1 MVDFLRGPLPHPG
14 QTGMSAP
21 RNAPERAGLSQPGA
35 ALRKET
41 SGLAD
46 APEPLNPV
54 ALDFEK
60 QVVTTMVEDML
71 KTSKVETFGGGHAEE
86 MWRSFLAR
94 GIADSIVDSG
104 GIGLAGSVN
113 AAITAYQGKR

>member
-1 MVDFLRGPLPHPG
+1 MTMVDVIRGPLPHPG
-14 QTGMSAP
+14 QERSQVPMPAP
-21 RNAPERAGLSQPGA
+21 LQRSSQGVVKASPGVAAPL
-35 ALRKET
+35 
-41 SGLAD
+41 D
-46 APEPLNPV
+46 PV

-104 GIGLAGSVN
+104 GIGIAGSVN

>member
-1 MVDFLRGPLPHPG
+1 MVETLRGPLPHPG
-14 QTGMSAP
+14 QVSLP
-21 RNAPERAGLSQPGA
+21 PQRALAAQDSLSRLPAQA
-35 ALRKET
+35 AQT
-41 SGLAD
+41 H
-46 APEPLNPV
+46 NPV

-60 QVVTTMVEDML
+60 QVLTTMVEDML

-104 GIGLAGSVN
+104 GIGLAGSIDS
-113 AAITAYQGKR
+113 AISAYQGKR

>member
-1 MVDFLRGPLPHPG
+1 MVETLRGPLPHPG
-14 QTGMSAP
+14 QISALP
-21 RNAPERAGLSQPGA
+21 QRTAAG
-35 ALRKET
+35 
-41 SGLAD
+41 AD
-46 APEPLNPV
+46 PLGRLPAQAVQQHNPV

-60 QVVTTMVEDML
+60 QVLTTMVEDML

-104 GIGLAGSVN
+104 GIGLAGSIDS
-113 AAITAYQGKR
+113 AISAYQGKR

>member
-1 MVDFLRGPLPHPG
+1 MVDVIRGPLPHPG
-14 QTGMSAP
+14 QGPALAQPPLAARAP
-21 RNAPERAGLSQPGA
+21 LGALKPGGFPAAPE
-35 ALRKET
+35 AL
-41 SGLAD
+41 D
-46 APEPLNPV
+46 PV

-113 AAITAYQGKR
+113 TAISAYKANP